1 MPFDSA
7 RAEIRFGCG
16 LSPRIAPVRS
26 IEEMI
31 ERLNGPD
38 HAAQRFVIPDYDTFK
53 PRIVSYNE
61 LKRARRKMKTEQE
74 KRAAAEE
81 IKVLRRAARGEEAS
95 WLGQSLLRRALS
107 EDGFRERLVA
117 FWADHFTA
125 ASQVGGLM
133 NFAQAP
139 YIEQVIRPN
148 VAGRFPDMLRA
159 VATQPFMLSYLDQHT
174 SIGPG
179 SRIALTKRKGK
190 GLNENLARE
199 MFELHTLGV
208 GGPYS
213 QHDVRQLAELL
224 TGLSYD
230 AKMGFRYKT
239 GWAEPGPETVL
250 GVSYG
255 GKTGK
260 LDDVLMAFDDL
271 ARHPAT
277 AAHLARKLVVHFVS
291 DDPDQALVDHITQQ
305 FTETDGDL
313 VAVYT
318 AMLEHPAAWDASK
331 GNVKPPIEFV
341 GSALRALDIV
351 PRQMPVGSLK
361 KMRDTMLTP
370 MALMGQQWARPLGP
384 DGWPEVDAEWIT
396 PQRLAARLQWA
407 MTVPVLIRRVLPD
420 PREFVQTALG
430 NTAPQRVRFAASA
443 AENRVEGVGLTLAS
457 PAFQRT

>member
-1 MPFDSA
+1 MLFDSE

-26 IEEMI
+26 IEEI
-31 ERLNGPD
+31 INRLNGPD
-38 HAAQRFVIPDYDTFK
+38 NAAQRFVIPDYDTFK

-61 LKRARRKMKTEQE
+61 LLRARRKMRTDKEQQM
-74 KRAAAEE
+74 ATEE
-81 IKVLRRAARGEEAS
+81 IKLLRRTASGDEAS

-125 ASQVGGLM
+125 ASQGGGVM
-133 NFAQAP
+133 KFAQAP

-148 VAGRFPDMLRA
+148 VAGRFSDMLRA
-159 VATQPFMLSYLDQHT
+159 VATQPFMLFYLGQHT
-174 SIGPG
+174 AIGPY
-179 SRIALTKRKGK
+179 SRIALTKKKGK

-199 MFELHTLGV
+199 MLELHTLGV
-208 GGPYS
+208 GGPYT

-224 TGLSYD
+224 TGFSYD
-230 AKMGFRYKT
+230 AKMGFKYKP

-255 GKTGK
+255 GTKGR
-260 LDDVLMAFDDL
+260 LDEVLMAFDDL

-277 AAHLARKLVVHFVS
+277 ASHLSRKLAVHFVS
-291 DDPDQALVDHITQQ
+291 DDPDQALVDHMTQQ
-305 FTETDGDL
+305 FTKSDGDL

-331 GNVKPPIEFV
+331 GNVKPPVEFV
-341 GSALRALDIV
+341 GSALRALDIT
-351 PRQMPVGSLK
+351 PRQIPVGRPK

-370 MALMGQQWARPLGP
+370 MTLMGQQWARPLGP
-384 DGWPEVDAEWIT
+384 DGWPEADAEWVT

-407 MTVPVLIRRVLPD
+407 MTVPVLIRKVLPD
-420 PREFVQTALG
+420 PRAFVQTALG
-430 NTAPQRVRFAASA
+430 STAPQRVRFAASA
-443 AENRVEGVGLTLAS
+443 TENRVEGVGLILAS
-457 PAFQRT
+457 PTFQRT